1 MSHVHVLGL
10 GGLWGVGFAE
20 EVTLGEFRNSPA
32 RVTGWSNLCSSYIR
46 SVSVTF
52 IFCKKTK
59 GHSQF
64 FSVF

>member
-1 MSHVHVLGL
+1 M
-10 GGLWGVGFAE
+10 GFAE